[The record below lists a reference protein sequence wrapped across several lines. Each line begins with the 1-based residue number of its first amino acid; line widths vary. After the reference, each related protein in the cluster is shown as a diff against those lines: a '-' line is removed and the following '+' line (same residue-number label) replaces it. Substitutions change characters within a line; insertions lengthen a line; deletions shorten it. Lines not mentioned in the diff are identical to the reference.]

1 MPPRRIR
8 RLLLLLHLA
17 VLLLGRVVAVGRV
30 RKKAAR
36 TRSCVDLPEEI
47 LEQMFGRLSV
57 GVMSAFHHALQLE
70 PRDKLNATCPITAR
84 TLSDRKTRLPVNLLS
99 VSPWAYR

>member
-1 MPPRRIR
+1 MPRRSR
-8 RLLLLLHLA
+8 RLVPLLLLL
-17 VLLLGRVVAVGRV
+17 LLPAWVAAVGRL
-30 RKKAAR
+30 RKKSAR
-36 TRSCVDLPEEI
+36 TRPCLDLPEEV

-70 PRDKLNATCPITAR
+70 PREKLNVSCPIAAR
-84 TLSDRKTRLPVNLLS
+84 TLGDRKTRLPVNLLS

>member
-1 MPPRRIR
+1 MRTRV
-8 RLLLLLHLA
+8 LLLLL
-17 VLLLGRVVAVGRV
+17 LLLLPAGGPSGARRV
-30 RKKAAR
+30 RKKAPR
-36 TRSCVDLPEEI
+36 TRACLDLPEEV

-70 PRDKLNATCPITAR
+70 PQGHVNRTCPRAAR
-84 TLSDRKTRLPVNLLS
+84 GAPSGTTRPPVNLLS